1 MPPILITHAELDKL
15 IESTATQVYV
25 APAAISKGNRSM
37 ARVIR
42 LQSDSN
48 AHDRPW
54 RVAVEQG
61 FFADEGL
68 TVEYHEDNPK
78 GVAGRVED
86 FSQRWKESQLRDGA
100 LEVYPVCEWGAIER
114 VQSLG
119 KGRIIGLD
127 TTVRTGAIMV
137 RGDSTVRDLSDLR
150 NVPIAVT
157 WHAGTFYAAI
167 EVMEAAGVPFN
178 AIKLV
183 HANDR
188 LDALL
193 SGTTEAA
200 ALMEP
205 LVSRALAAGCRSIAD
220 LRWRG
225 GIVAGDDVDEE
236 MAAKLRRAL
245 NRAVDWLRQN
255 DARSRD
261 ELLRDLAPEARA
273 GGLMPEL
280 VGVSGYAP
288 AEFQEKVDWMIE
300 RGFLDAAPEY
310 DAVVRTK

>member
-1 MPPILITHAELDKL
+1 MTK
-15 IESTATQVYV
+15 T
-25 APAAISKGNRSM
+25 
-37 ARVIR
+37 IR

-68 TVEYHEDNPK
+68 DVEYHEDNPK

-86 FSQRWKESQLRDGA
+86 FSERWKESQLQQGA

-119 KGRIIGLD
+119 GGKIIGLD

-137 RGDSTVRDLSDLR
+137 RKDSKIQSPAELR

-167 EVMEAAGVPFN
+167 EVLEAAGVPFDE
-178 AIKLV
+178 IKLV

-193 SGTTEAA
+193 SGKTEAA

-205 LVSRALAAGCRSIAD
+205 LVSRALEAGARKIAD

-225 GIVAGDDVDEE
+225 GIVAGDDVDDET
-236 MAAKLRRAL
+236 AQSCA
-245 NRAVDWLRQN
+245 
-255 DARSRD
+255 ARST
-261 ELLRDLAPEARA
+261 APSPGCARTRTARA
-273 GGLMPEL
+273 RN
-280 VGVSGYAP
+280 SCATSSRSSARP
-288 AEFQEKVDWMIE
+288 A
-300 RGFLDAAPEY
+300 
-310 DAVVRTK
+310 

>member
-1 MPPILITHAELDKL
+1 
-15 IESTATQVYV
+15 
-25 APAAISKGNRSM
+25 M
-37 ARVIR
+37 AKTIR

-68 TVEYHEDNPK
+68 TIEYHEDNPK

-86 FSQRWKESQLRDGA
+86 FSERWKESQLQQGA

-114 VQSLG
+114 VQALG
-119 KGRIIGLD
+119 KGKIIGLD
-127 TTVRTGAIMV
+127 TTVRTGALMV
-137 RGDSTVRDLSDLR
+137 RGDSPIRDVTELR
-150 NVPIAVT
+150 NKQIAVT

-167 EVMEAAGVPFN
+167 EVLEAAGVPFDD
-178 AIKLV
+178 IKLV

-205 LVSRALAAGCRSIAD
+205 LVSRAVEAGARKIAD

-225 GIVAGDDVDEE
+225 GIVAGDDVDDET
-236 MAAKLRRAL
+236 AAKLRRAL
-245 NRAVDWLRQN
+245 NRAISWLREN
-255 DARSRD
+255 EGRSRQ
-261 ELLRDLAPEARA
+261 ELLRDLKPELRDS
-273 GGLMPEL
+273 GMLPEL
-280 VGVSGYAP
+280 VGVQGYRP
-288 AEFQEKVDWMIE
+288 EEFKEKVDWMLD
-300 RGFLDAAPEY
+300 RGFLQEAPSY
-310 DAVVRTK
+310 DTVVRST

>member
-1 MPPILITHAELDKL
+1 
-15 IESTATQVYV
+15 
-25 APAAISKGNRSM
+25 M
-37 ARVIR
+37 ARTIR

-68 TVEYHEDNPK
+68 DVEYHEDNPK
-78 GVAGRVED
+78 GVAGRVEN
-86 FSQRWKESQLRDGA
+86 FSERWKEQQLRDGA
-100 LEVYPVCEWGAIER
+100 IEVYPVCEWGAIER
-114 VQSLG
+114 VQTLG
-119 KGRIIGLD
+119 KGKIIGLD

-137 RGDSTVRDLSDLR
+137 RPDSKIATLADLA

-167 EVMEAAGVPFN
+167 EVLEAAGVPF
-178 AIKLV
+178 AEIKLV

-193 SGTTEAA
+193 SGKTEAA

-205 LVSRALAAGCRSIAD
+205 LVSRAREAGCRPIAD

-225 GIVAGDDVDEE
+225 GIVAGDDVDDET
-236 MAAKLRRAL
+236 AAKLMRAL
-245 NRAVDWLRQN
+245 NRAVAWLAEN
-255 DARSRD
+255 ESRSRE
-261 ELLRDLAPEARA
+261 ELLRDLAPELRKT
-273 GGLMPEL
+273 GLLPEL
-280 VGVSGYAP
+280 MGVQRYAP
-288 AEFQEKVDWMIE
+288 AEFQEKVDWMMD
-300 RGFLDAAPEY
+300 RGFLTEAPAYGET
-310 DAVVRTK
+310 VRGK

>member
-1 MPPILITHAELDKL
+1 MTR
-15 IESTATQVYV
+15 T
-25 APAAISKGNRSM
+25 
-37 ARVIR
+37 IR

-61 FFADEGL
+61 FFAAEGL
-68 TVEYHEDNPK
+68 NVEYFEDNPK
-78 GVAGRVED
+78 GAAGRVED
-86 FSQRWKESQLRDGA
+86 FSQRWKESQLQKGA

-114 VQSLG
+114 VQALG
-119 KGRIIGLD
+119 GGKIIGLD
-127 TTVRTGAIMV
+127 TTVRTGALMV
-137 RGDSTVRDLSDLR
+137 RKQSKITSAAELG
-150 NVPIAVT
+150 NIPIAVT

-167 EVMEAAGVPFN
+167 EVLEAAGVPFD

-205 LVSRALAAGCRSIAD
+205 LVSRALAAGARKIAD

-225 GIVAGDDVDEE
+225 GIVAGDDVDDET
-236 MAAKLRRAL
+236 AGKLRRAL
-245 NRAVDWLRQN
+245 NRAIAWLREN
-255 DARSRD
+255 EARSRD
-261 ELLRDLAPEARA
+261 EILRDLPPEQRQ

-280 VGVSGYAP
+280 VGVNAYRP
-288 AEFQEKVDWMIE
+288 EEFKEKVDWMMD
-300 RGFLDAAPEY
+300 RGFLAKEPQYAE
-310 DAVVRTK
+310 VVRK

>member
-1 MPPILITHAELDKL
+1 
-15 IESTATQVYV
+15 
-25 APAAISKGNRSM
+25 M

-42 LQSDSN
+42 LQGDSN

-54 RVAVEQG
+54 RVALEQG
-61 FFADEGL
+61 FFAAEGL
-68 TVEYHEDNPK
+68 TVEYTEDNPK

-86 FSQRWKESQLRDGA
+86 FSQRWKESQLQQGA

-119 KGRIIGLD
+119 KGKIIGLD

-137 RGDSTVRDLSDLR
+137 RKDSRIKSLADLAD
-150 NVPIAVT
+150 VPIAVT

-167 EVMEAAGVPFN
+167 EVMEAAGVPFDS
-178 AIKLV
+178 IKLV

-193 SGTTEAA
+193 SGATEAA

-205 LVSRALAAGCRSIAD
+205 LVSRAAEAGCRQIAD

-225 GIVAGDDVDEE
+225 GIVAGDDVDEDT
-236 MAAKLRRAL
+236 AAKLRRAL
-245 NRAVDWLRQN
+245 NRAVAWLREN
-255 DARSRD
+255 EDRSRA
-261 ELLRDLAPEARA
+261 ELLRDLTPAQRKD
-273 GGLMPEL
+273 GLLPEL
-280 VGVSGYAP
+280 TGVQSYQAT
-288 AEFQEKVDWMIE
+288 EFNEKVDWMMD
-300 RGFLDAAPEY
+300 RGFLKEAPAY
-310 DAVVRTK
+310 SDVVRNK

>member
-1 MPPILITHAELDKL
+1 MTR
-15 IESTATQVYV
+15 T
-25 APAAISKGNRSM
+25 
-37 ARVIR
+37 IR

-61 FFADEGL
+61 FFAAEGL
-68 TVEYHEDNPK
+68 NVEYFEDNPK
-78 GVAGRVED
+78 GAAGRVQD
-86 FSQRWKESQLRDGA
+86 FAERWKESQLQKGA

-119 KGRIIGLD
+119 GGKIIGLD
-127 TTVRTGAIMV
+127 TTVRTGALMV
-137 RGDSTVRDLSDLR
+137 GKNSKISSVAELR

-167 EVMEAAGVPFN
+167 EVLEAAGVPFEE
-178 AIKLV
+178 IKLV

-188 LDALL
+188 LEALL
-193 SGTTEAA
+193 GGTTEAA

-205 LVSRALAAGCRSIAD
+205 LVSRALEAGARKIAD

-236 MAAKLRRAL
+236 TAEKLRRAL
-245 NRAVDWLRQN
+245 NRAIDWLREN
-255 DARSRD
+255 EERSR
-261 ELLRDLAPEARA
+261 EEVLRDLAPEQRA
-273 GGLMPEL
+273 SGLMPEL
-280 VGVSGYAP
+280 VGVNAYRPS
-288 AEFQEKVDWMIE
+288 EFQEKVDWMIE
-300 RGFLDAAPEY
+300 RGFLTAAPEY
-310 DAVVRTK
+310 KDVVRSK